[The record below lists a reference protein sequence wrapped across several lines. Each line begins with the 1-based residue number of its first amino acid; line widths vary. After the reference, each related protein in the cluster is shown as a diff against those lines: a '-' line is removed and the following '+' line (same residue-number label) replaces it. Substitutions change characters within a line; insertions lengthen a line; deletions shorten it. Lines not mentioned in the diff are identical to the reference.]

1 MSPHPPSDASL
12 SKRLIA
18 ALEQE
23 PRVNLHHNPIR
34 VCVEGDMLRLEG
46 TVESIIVKKC
56 AAAIAQSLAGTLPVV
71 DHLRVAVTETM
82 EDGALLDKV
91 IHELLDEPAFIE
103 YNVRAKKNGTFR
115 TLRDKGE
122 TPPGNLDIEVRD
134 GIVTLAGLAG
144 SLTHRRLAEVLVWW
158 TAGCKDVDNR
168 LRVTPP
174 EQEHEGELI
183 DAVRIVLE
191 KDPLVHAGQL
201 HIEARRNTVTLQGY
215 VASDEEKRLAILDTW
230 YIPGVRDV
238 ADRIVTRRQA

>member
-1 MSPHPPSDASL
+1 MTPRSASDTSL

-23 PRVNLHHNPIR
+23 PRVNLRRNPIR
-34 VCVEGDMLRLEG
+34 VCFEGDVLRLEG
-46 TVESIIVKKC
+46 TVENIIVKKR
-56 AAAIAQSLAGTLPVV
+56 AAAIAQSVAGTLAVL
-71 DHLRVAVTETM
+71 DHLRVAVTESM

-91 IHELLDEPAFIE
+91 TRELLDEPAFTE
-103 YNVRAKKNGTFR
+103 YSIRAKKTGAFR
-115 TLRDKGE
+115 TLRDRGE
-122 TPPGNLDIEVRD
+122 TPPGSLDIEVRD
-134 GIVTLAGLAG
+134 GIVTFAGLAG
-144 SLTHRRLAEVLVWW
+144 SLTHRRLAEVLAWW
-158 TAGCKDVDNR
+158 TAGCKDVNNR

-191 KDPLVHAGQL
+191 KDPLVHADQL
-201 HIEARRNTVTLQGY
+201 HVEARRNKVTLQGY

-238 ADRIVTRRQA
+238 ADRIVTRRWA